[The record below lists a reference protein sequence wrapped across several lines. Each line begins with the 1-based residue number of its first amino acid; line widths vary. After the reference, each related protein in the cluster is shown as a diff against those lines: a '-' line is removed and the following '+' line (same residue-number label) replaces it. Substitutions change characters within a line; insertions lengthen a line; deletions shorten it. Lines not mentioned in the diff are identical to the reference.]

1 MEQVKNN
8 IQSYFK
14 GDTKISI
21 RAILLPTICALCCLV
36 RAPRSHS
43 RQNEVALWPDG
54 NSIWYRLPHS
64 QVDNPRIT
72 TNLRKFNVEAF
83 KETSFHRQHEYTSV
97 RRRL

>member
-43 RQNEVALWPDG
+43 RQNEVAL
-54 NSIWYRLPHS
+54 
-64 QVDNPRIT
+64 
-72 TNLRKFNVEAF
+72 
-83 KETSFHRQHEYTSV
+83 
-97 RRRL
+97 